1 MTGDDGRRAA
11 VIDRE
16 ALAAFFARH
25 VPGFAGSLDA
35 EPILGGRSNLI
46 YDITDGTQ
54 HWILRRP
61 PLGLVAPS
69 ANDIGREYRVVK
81 ALGPTS
87 VPVARAIAYCDDPAV
102 IGAPFSV
109 VSKVEGRVIR
119 SAADGAALDPADARA
134 IADALIRG
142 LVAVHG
148 VAYQEVGLG
157 DLGRPTGYLARQV
170 SRWKSQWDLV
180 ATRDLPQVERLQRG
194 LVAATPTESDATIVH
209 GDYRLDNTILDP
221 LDPTTLAAI
230 VDWEMATIGDPLAD
244 VGLLLVYWDP
254 ACASVMP
261 EGHSIAA
268 NRGFPAVGEVAETYA
283 TLSGRDL
290 DHLAFY
296 RALGYFKLAVI
307 AEGIHNR
314 YRDGLTI
321 GHGFETVGAAVAPL
335 IDAGLEILHA

>member
-1 MTGDDGRRAA
+1 
-11 VIDRE
+11 
-16 ALAAFFARH
+16 L
-25 VPGFAGSLDA
+25 
-35 EPILGGRSNLI
+35 
-46 YDITDGTQ
+46 
-54 HWILRRP
+54 
-61 PLGLVAPS
+61 
-69 ANDIGREYRVVK
+69 
-81 ALGPTS
+81 

-157 DLGRPTGYLARQV
+157 DLGRPAGYLARQV

-268 NRGFPAVGEVAETYA
+268 NRGFPTAGEVADAYA

-290 DHLAFY
+290 DQLAFY

-314 YRDGLTI
+314 FRDGLTI

>member
-1 MTGDDGRRAA
+1 MKGDDGLGAA
-11 VIDRE
+11 ALDPE
-16 ALAAFFARH
+16 ALAVFFARH

-35 EPILGGRSNLI
+35 QPILGGRSNLI
-46 YDITDGTQ
+46 YDISDGTQ

-81 ALGPTS
+81 ALGPTP

-142 LVAVHG
+142 LVAVHS

-170 SRWKSQWDLV
+170 SRWMSQWDLV

-194 LVAATPTESDATIVH
+194 LVAATPAESDATIVH

-261 EGHSIAA
+261 EGHAIAA
-268 NRGFPAVGEVAETYA
+268 NRGFPAVGEVAEAYA

-314 YRDGLTI
+314 FRDGLTI
-321 GHGFETVGAAVAPL
+321 GHGFETVGDAVVPL

>member
-1 MTGDDGRRAA
+1 MTGDDGRGAA
-11 VIDRE
+11 VVDRE

-194 LVAATPTESDATIVH
+194 LVAATPAEAVRPSS
-209 GDYRLDNTILDP
+209 
-221 LDPTTLAAI
+221 
-230 VDWEMATIGDPLAD
+230 MATTASTTPSSIRSIRPRWPPSSTGRWPPSATLWPTW
-244 VGLLLVYWDP
+244 GSSSSTGIRP
-254 ACASVMP
+254 AHRSCPRATA
-261 EGHSIAA
+261 IAA
-268 NRGFPAVGEVAETYA
+268 NRGFPAVGEVADAYA

-314 YRDGLTI
+314 FRDGLTI
-321 GHGFETVGAAVAPL
+321 GHGFETVGDAVAPL
-335 IDAGLEILHA
+335 IDAGLEMLHA

>member
-1 MTGDDGRRAA
+1 MTGDDGRGAA
-11 VIDRE
+11 DVDRE

-25 VPGFAGSLDA
+25 VPEFAGSLDA

-194 LVAATPTESDATIVH
+194 LVATTPTESDATIVH

-254 ACASVMP
+254 ACESVMP

-268 NRGFPAVGEVAETYA
+268 NPGFPAVGEVADTYA

-314 YRDGLTI
+314 FRDGLTI

>member
-11 VIDRE
+11 VVDRE